1 MGFCFFDPTPKN
13 FVWTKNR
20 GGARPSPAR
29 VGFFVKSN
37 LVDLARIGL
46 APRQCECRVIPLYYR
61 PVGRILTQNFVGPP
75 GVGPGPYTPHGHV
88 LPTYSGPFLSDAPR
102 RAAGNRTRS
111 LRTRIACTTGIL
123 RPDGVHHPCALC
135 RARTCDLSRVKR
147 TL

>member
-75 GVGPGPYTPHGHV
+75 GVGPGPYPPHGHV
-88 LPTYSGPFLSDAPR
+88 LPTYSGPLAPSVIEGLGDAPR
-102 RAAGNRTRS
+102 RAAGNRTRA
-111 LRTRIACTTGIL
+111 LRTRIACTTGIP
-123 RPDGVHHPCALC
+123 RPHGGAHP
-135 RARTCDLSRVKR
+135 RA
-147 TL
+147 